1 MRTLGAMKS
10 LKLSFDFRDRPQL
23 VERLRTQA
31 LREGTTQKAIVMHA
45 LDAYFAHTLETTF
58 ILKATERSFQEW
70 DNEDDQVYDSF

>member
-10 LKLSFDFRDRPQL
+10 LKPSFDFRDRPQL
-23 VERLRTQA
+23 VEMLRLQA

-45 LDAYFAHTLETTF
+45 LDAYFAHTLESTF
-58 ILKATERSFQEW
+58 ILEAAEQSFQEW